1 VALQEIWEILCPDSV
16 SIPGYQFVYK
26 MCQGMRGG
34 GVGFYIRNGLNF
46 KIFDNLSPF
55 ENKILESLTIQIS
68 YPGKA
73 KPVVLTNIYR
83 SNGPLP
89 NVSQNQQM
97 DSFLAK
103 FDELLHN
110 LSNLR
115 QTSYVFIDSNI
126 DLLNLHANDS
136 LNYLNSVIQNGF
148 LQCTMK
154 ATRFQNNS
162 KTLIDQ
168 ILTSGYGPNIHTGT
182 VISDIS
188 DHFFTLICP
197 NLEKN
202 KNVEKAA
209 PSRSFSPA
217 NLNNFKA
224 ALGGSDWSVV
234 TNSLSVDDAFNEF
247 WSIYT
252 DLYELSFPKIKTRF
266 NRNVHKQCPFMSNG
280 LLISRQTKN
289 QLYKAKICVNS
300 PENVEKY
307 RKYKTV
313 YFKCL

>member
-1 VALQEIWEILCPDSV
+1 MCLPDNIAILNENEELDFRTMYNQFFRESDIVKDPYVNVNVVSKYYDMYNLSLDVNLSKSPIFLSVNIQSLNSKYEDLRHQLFELCNKNITVDVVALQEIWEIFCPDSV

-26 MCQGMRGG
+26 MRQGMRGG

-126 DLLNLHANDS
+126 DLLNLHAND
-136 LNYLNSVIQNGF
+136 
-148 LQCTMK
+148 
-154 ATRFQNNS
+154 
-162 KTLIDQ
+162 
-168 ILTSGYGPNIHTGT
+168 
-182 VISDIS
+182 
-188 DHFFTLICP
+188 
-197 NLEKN
+197 
-202 KNVEKAA
+202 
-209 PSRSFSPA
+209 
-217 NLNNFKA
+217 
-224 ALGGSDWSVV
+224 
-234 TNSLSVDDAFNEF
+234 LS
-247 WSIYT
+247 IT
-252 DLYELSFPKIKTRF
+252 
-266 NRNVHKQCPFMSNG
+266 
-280 LLISRQTKN
+280 
-289 QLYKAKICVNS
+289 
-300 PENVEKY
+300 
-307 RKYKTV
+307 
-313 YFKCL
+313 

>member
-1 VALQEIWEILCPDSV
+1 MYSLPLDGNLTKSPIFLSVNIQSLNSKYEDLRHQLLDLCNKNITVDVVALQEIWEIFCPDSV

-26 MCQGMRGG
+26 MRQGMRGG

-46 KIFDNLSPF
+46 EIFDILSPF

-68 YPGKA
+68 YSGKA
-73 KPVVLTNIYR
+73 KPVMLTSVYR

-115 QTSYVFIDSNI
+115 QTCYIFIDSNI
-126 DLLNLHANDS
+126 DLLNLHSNDS

-168 ILTSGYGPNIHTGT
+168 ILTSGYGPNIQTGT

-188 DHFFTLICP
+188 DHFFT
-197 NLEKN
+197 
-202 KNVEKAA
+202 
-209 PSRSFSPA
+209 
-217 NLNNFKA
+217 
-224 ALGGSDWSVV
+224 
-234 TNSLSVDDAFNEF
+234 
-247 WSIYT
+247 
-252 DLYELSFPKIKTRF
+252 
-266 NRNVHKQCPFMSNG
+266 
-280 LLISRQTKN
+280 
-289 QLYKAKICVNS
+289 
-300 PENVEKY
+300 
-307 RKYKTV
+307 
-313 YFKCL
+313 